1 MALVV
6 DELILKKGDLHMLK
20 APCAHQSGIGDVIL
34 SFATCVLKV
43 TPGDRKGG

>member
-1 MALVV
+1 MPLE
-6 DELILKKGDLHMLK
+6 DILKKSDLQILK

-34 SFATCVLKV
+34 SSATCVLKV